1 MNFYQYNLG
10 IMPKQL
16 KHAVSYLM
24 KIMNTLLNYN

>member
-1 MNFYQYNLG
+1 
-10 IMPKQL
+10 MPKQL